1 MNSDSHTK
9 GDCGTSFKSEVKLRE
24 FDNGPLIRYNKVD
37 GQYQWQDAVA
47 GNVIEFD
54 VQTKESDDCV
64 AKLVTMDME
73 YVGKV
78 TNSVTEA
85 LGDNATPDNVMAEV
99 MKNIELSKMFI
110 TVRSKS
116 FETDSS
122 GNYTGQFTI
131 ENTFKEM
138 PLYLLLS
145 YGYSGKAERGNWET
159 AWDELYSEVALIIV
173 EEIVWALACSALL
186 AATGGAATPLVTAR
200 YTAAVA
206 RHGSRAAKVASKG
219 KAVIK
224 NTGKAISIPPTA
236 VRAAFKN
243 KGALKKAL
251 KDSGKIWRYR
261 AAAATHMATW
271 MGGYLIVNQHKDQM
285 GMVDINKSGCQFP
298 AGGYTHSYSFTVGG
312 SDEEWLTF
320 LSTMTPE
327 SVGYSQV
334 GMETQSSTTGVLGT
348 ATTSPFMVYGGLT
361 LLGLVLAW
369 YFTQDEGGDV

>member
-1 MNSDSHTK
+1 MNSDSYNK

-24 FDNGPLIRYNKVD
+24 FDNGPLIAYNKVD

-138 PLYLLLS
+138 PLY
-145 YGYSGKAERGNWET
+145 N
-159 AWDELYSEVALIIV
+159 
-173 EEIVWALACSALL
+173 
-186 AATGGAATPLVTAR
+186 
-200 YTAAVA
+200 
-206 RHGSRAAKVASKG
+206 
-219 KAVIK
+219 
-224 NTGKAISIPPTA
+224 
-236 VRAAFKN
+236 F
-243 KGALKKAL
+243 
-251 KDSGKIWRYR
+251 
-261 AAAATHMATW
+261 
-271 MGGYLIVNQHKDQM
+271 Q
-285 GMVDINKSGCQFP
+285 
-298 AGGYTHSYSFTVGG
+298 
-312 SDEEWLTF
+312 
-320 LSTMTPE
+320 
-327 SVGYSQV
+327 
-334 GMETQSSTTGVLGT
+334 
-348 ATTSPFMVYGGLT
+348 
-361 LLGLVLAW
+361 
-369 YFTQDEGGDV
+369 

>member
-1 MNSDSHTK
+1 MNSDSHNK

-37 GQYQWQDAVA
+37 GEYQWQDAVA

-159 AWDELYSEVALIIV
+159 AWDEVGSEVALLIA
-173 EEIVWALACSALL
+173 EEIVWALAC
-186 AATGGAATPLVTAR
+186 AAIVAASGGTATPLV
-200 YTAAVA
+200 AASYGA
-206 RHGSRAAKVASKG
+206 KAAKWGSRGAKVASKG

-224 NTGKAISIPPTA
+224 NTGKAVKELG
-236 VRAAFKN
+236 VRGSMKAAFKS
-243 KGALKKAL
+243 KAALRDMIGAKKYYL
-251 KDSGKIWRYR
+251 
-261 AAAATHMATW
+261 AAATHMATW
-271 MGGYLIVNQHKDQM
+271 MGGYLILEEHKDQM

-327 SVGYSQV
+327 SVGYAEV
-334 GMETQSSTTGVLGT
+334 GIETQSSTTGVLGT